1 MLSPSRLLAREPT
14 VFTKALSSTYP
25 NSGGFAC
32 LAIVE
37 SKQELR
43 RNVLL
48 HQIGLHF
55 QPLGTVRSEGAADSL
70 QKATAILN
78 PVLTNGNGS
87 RYIEVR
93 PVAGGAAR
101 NSRFLR
107 SGRIGDVTPSMTQ
120 IPAHSAWRDI
130 SPGSSF
136 NQFWQNLTN
145 RLIHGFNFIQLS
157 RFAALGPR
165 IAAAEASPCGKRCRP
180 EGIIS
185 FSSAR
190 RGNCCPDT
198 LVFGWPT
205 RLLP

>member
-1 MLSPSRLLAREPT
+1 VR
-14 VFTKALSSTYP
+14 P
-25 NSGGFAC
+25 N
-32 LAIVE
+32 
-37 SKQELR
+37 
-43 RNVLL
+43 
-48 HQIGLHF
+48 
-55 QPLGTVRSEGAADSL
+55 SL

-120 IPAHSAWRDI
+120 IPAHPAWRNI

-157 RFAALGPR
+157 RFAALGAR
-165 IAAAEASPCGKRCRP
+165 IAAAEASPVG
-180 EGIIS
+180 
-185 FSSAR
+185 SAAAPR
-190 RGNCCPDT
+190 E
-198 LVFGWPT
+198 
-205 RLLP
+205 